1 MGAVELSGVAL
12 LSVMMILLLRE
23 WRPAMAVP
31 LRLGVV
37 LLLTVAAVGLFV
49 PVVSRVRALLS
60 FAPEGALTAP
70 LLRAAGVAL
79 LTELT
84 ASFCRDLGEN
94 TVANGVLL
102 FGKLEILVLSLPLL
116 DDVLEIA
123 KELLKF

>member
-23 WRPAMAVP
+23 WRPGMAAP

-37 LLLTVAAVGLFV
+37 LLLTGAAVGLFV
-49 PVVSRVRALLS
+49 PVLARVRALLTLS
-60 FAPEGALTAP
+60 SEGALATP
-70 LLRAAGVAL
+70 IMRAAGIAL

-94 TVANGVLL
+94 SVAEGVLL
-102 FGKLEILVLSLPLL
+102 FGRLEILVLCLPLVDTL
-116 DDVLEIA
+116 IDIA
-123 KELLKF
+123 GELLK

>member
-23 WRPAMAVP
+23 WRPTMAVP

-79 LTELT
+79 ISELS

-94 TVANGVLL
+94 SVAEGVLL
-102 FGKLEILVLSLPLL
+102 FGRLEILVLCLPLVDAL
-116 DDVLEIA
+116 IDIA
-123 KELLKF
+123 GELLG

>member
-23 WRPAMAVP
+23 WRPTMAVP

-37 LLLTVAAVGLFV
+37 LLLTVAAVGLFE

-79 LTELT
+79 ISELS

-94 TVANGVLL
+94 SVAEGVLL
-102 FGKLEILVLSLPLL
+102 FGRLEILVLCLPLVDAL
-116 DDVLEIA
+116 IDIA
-123 KELLKF
+123 GELLG